1 MTQEDQPVPSEDL
14 KNIKNLNEDYEAKDR
29 LFYSAMINAWLQT
42 KIERDKQLLTLSS
55 SAIGLLVTLLRTGGV
70 SSWLQIAFFSA
81 ALFAFLVTVISILII
96 LGKNAT
102 RIQEALN
109 GSETRN
115 RALAL
120 LDEVAT
126 ISFIMGM
133 IMVVIIG
140 IYSATSSLGE
150 KGTNMNKDNIGNISR
165 HSVGTNRGDSWND
178 VHKLRPQPPK
188 VSETNSA
195 TPPKASNPSAS
206 SGDGGSHG
214 TGKSDASS

>member
-1 MTQEDQPVPSEDL
+1 MTQEEQPVPSEDL
-14 KNIKNLNEDYEAKDR
+14 KNIKILNEDYEAKDR

-55 SAIGLLVTLLRTGGV
+55 SAIGLLVTLLRTVGV
-70 SSWLQIAFFSA
+70 SSWLQIALFSA

-140 IYSATSSLGE
+140 IYSATSSLDE
-150 KGTNMNKDNIGNISR
+150 KGTNMNKDNIGNTPRQSGQ
-165 HSVGTNRGDSWND
+165 SVGTNRDSWND

-195 TPPKASNPSAS
+195 TPPKASNSSAS

-214 TGKSDASS
+214 TG

>member
-1 MTQEDQPVPSEDL
+1 MTQEDQPIPSEDL
-14 KNIKNLNEDYEAKDR
+14 KDIKILNENYEAKDR

-55 SAIGLLVTLLRTGGV
+55 SAIGLLVTLLRTVGV

-102 RIQEALN
+102 RIQETLN

-115 RALAL
+115 RALAF

-140 IYSATSSLGE
+140 IYSATTSLSE
-150 KGTNMNKDNIGNISR
+150 KGTNMNKDNIGNTPR
-165 HSVGTNRGDSWND
+165 HSVRTNKDSWND

-188 VSETNSA
+188 VGETNS
-195 TPPKASNPSAS
+195 TTSSKASNSSAS

-214 TGKSDASS
+214 TGKSDGSS